1 MLKSCKYCGRI
12 HDARFHCKQRVDA
25 DRDRWAKRKD
35 EIAQKFRNSMLWKN
49 KRKQVLQ
56 RQNYI
61 CACCAEE
68 MEGTLDR
75 LNTEDVQV
83 HHIVPIQEC
92 YDRRLDD
99 SNLIG
104 VCWLHHEMCES
115 GRISRK
121 KQREIVEKYLSA
133 EK

>member
-35 EIAQKFRNSMLWKN
+35 EIAQKFRNSVLWKN

-75 LNTEDVQV
+75 LNTEDIQV
-83 HHIVPIQEC
+83 HHIVPIQEN

-104 VCWLHHEMCES
+104 VCALHHEMCES

-121 KQREIVEKYLSA
+121 KQREIVEKYLRV
-133 EK
+133 